1 MKPRLNVYLDYA
13 LLKQLDAFA
22 RQNGA
27 SKSGV
32 IEAALMSFL
41 SPDSTDRREA
51 AIARRLD
58 RLTRQ
63 YARIERAQ
71 TVALETLALF
81 VRHHLSTT
89 APLPAS
95 ERADALA
102 KGEERFAQFVEQL
115 GRELAKGPSLIDRV
129 VEEATPEADD
139 FFNEEDV
146 EAGHG

>member
-1 MKPRLNVYLDYA
+1 VKPRLNVYLDYA
-13 LLKQLDAFA
+13 LMKDLDAFA
-22 RQNGA
+22 RRNGA

-32 IEAALMSFL
+32 VEAALMSFL
-41 SPDSTDRREA
+41 SPDATDRREA

-81 VRHHLSTT
+81 VCHHLATT

-95 ERADALA
+95 ERAAALA
-102 KGEERFAQFVEQL
+102 QGEERFAQFVEQL
-115 GRELAKGPSLIDRV
+115 GRELGKGSSLIDRV
-129 VEEATPEADD
+129 VEEVTPEADA
-139 FFNEEDV
+139 FFAADDV
-146 EAGHG
+146 EAGHD